1 MKYSDTQRIMKI
13 LDYAKKLMQFL
24 EETGLDK
31 ETLTNDYKMQW
42 AVTTPLY
49 NIGEHSNETTDN
61 NRNIMADIRYLKK
74 RKRLLRNQKNKGFII
89 QRRVC

>member
-13 LDYAKKLMQFL
+13 LDYAKKRMQFL

-42 AVTTPLY
+42 AVTTPL
-49 NIGEHSNETTDN
+49 
-61 NRNIMADIRYLKK
+61 
-74 RKRLLRNQKNKGFII
+74 
-89 QRRVC
+89 